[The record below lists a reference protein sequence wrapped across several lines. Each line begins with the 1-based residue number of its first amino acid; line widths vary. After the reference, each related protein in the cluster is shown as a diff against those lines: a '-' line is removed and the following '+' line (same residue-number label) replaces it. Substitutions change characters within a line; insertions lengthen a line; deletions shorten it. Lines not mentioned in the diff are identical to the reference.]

1 MSPRTG
7 RPKVDNPKVERIVT
21 RITPEEKETV
31 MSFCKE
37 HNVSIL
43 DLIRKGM
50 DAIKKK

>member
-37 HNVSIL
+37 YDVSIL